1 MKPVKQA
8 KLEAKGW
15 RVGSA
20 QEFVGLTA
28 EESALI
34 AVKLTLADQVRKR
47 RQGRQWTQGDLAR
60 RLGSSQSRVAK
71 LEAGDPAVSV
81 DLLLRS
87 LFVLGATA
95 REVGGVLRRRRSV
108 RQET

>member
-8 KLEAKGW
+8 RLEEKGW
-15 RVGSA
+15 RIGSA
-20 QEFVGLTA
+20 RDFVGLTA

-47 RQGRQWTQGDLAR
+47 RLSRQWTQDELAR
-60 RLGSSQSRVAK
+60 QLGSSQSRVAK
-71 LEAGDPAVSV
+71 LEAGDPTVSV
-81 DLLLRS
+81 DLLLRC
-87 LFVLGATA
+87 LFLLGVTA
-95 REVGGVLRRRRSV
+95 RDVGGVLRRGRSV